1 MTTVV
6 LVLTTWPAATDAAAF
21 AGALVEERLAACV
34 NVLGQMQSTYR
45 WKDAI
50 ETEPERQILIKTTES
65 RLSALEARIRELHPY
80 EVPEFLVVR
89 AERGSDAYTAWLE
102 AAVSRQD

>member
-34 NVLGQMQSTYR
+34 NVLPQMQSTYR

-50 ETEPERQILIKTTES
+50 ESEPERQVLIKTTES

-80 EVPEFLVVR
+80 EVPEFVVVR
-89 AERGSDAYTAWLE
+89 AERGSDAYTAWVE
-102 AAVSRQD
+102 AAVSRRG